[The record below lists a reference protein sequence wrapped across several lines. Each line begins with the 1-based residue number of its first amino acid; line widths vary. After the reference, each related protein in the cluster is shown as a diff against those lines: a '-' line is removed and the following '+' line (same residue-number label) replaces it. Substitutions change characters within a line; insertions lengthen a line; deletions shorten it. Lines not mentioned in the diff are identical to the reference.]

1 MIITLVDKL
10 VSKCNQSEKDT
21 KTLITAQLGQNELT
35 ALSLFI
41 ILLSKMCAQCPI
53 TDGSMQICVF
63 SLYIDSYSHVLH
75 VYHDHTT
82 PHQRDF
88 LNCFKT
94 TLYIMCMQFFS
105 GILAVTL
112 ICCWQALP
120 KYLL

>member
-10 VSKCNQSEKDT
+10 VSKRNQSEKDT

-35 ALSLFI
+35 ALFLFI

-53 TDGSMQICVF
+53 TDSSMEICVF
-63 SLYIDSYSHVLH
+63 SLYIDSYSHVL
-75 VYHDHTT
+75 YHDHNTI
-82 PHQRDF
+82 HQRDF

-94 TLYIMCMQFFS
+94 TLYIMGMQFFS
-105 GILAVTL
+105 GILVVTL